1 MDLWLRGEDMR
12 IGAITNSWGIQIHG
26 DNLPDLVTQAR
37 DRGARHIELR
47 QTFLGDF
54 ETGKGDDWRP
64 VIEGLRSLPGS
75 FPDLSFNLAMG
86 IPCLSGGVAPDGPLF
101 QQALEAARAVGRD
114 APHLRL
120 VDPSPQEKAW
130 EDAGDIPEEALAVTD
145 LARAA
150 AARGITMSLENSGQS
165 VGALTMLVQVCR
177 QRLSGGDGAFL
188 GLCPDPAN
196 QIRRQP
202 ETDALGDLDAVPL
215 DMLKIVHF
223 KQAREGRAIP
233 TVDDGDLDCGR
244 MVRILES
251 KGYTGPA
258 IFEIPSH
265 EDVFDNL
272 SSSFNY
278 IRGFSSDG

>member
-1 MDLWLRGEDMR
+1 MK

-26 DNLPDLVTQAR
+26 DNLPDLVMQAR
-37 DRGARHIELR
+37 DSGAQHIELR

-54 ETGKGDDWRP
+54 ETGEGNDWRP
-64 VIEGLRSLPGS
+64 VIGGLRSLADS

-86 IPCLSGGVAPDGPLF
+86 VPCLSGGVAPEGPLF

-120 VDPSPQEKAW
+120 VDPTPQETVW
-130 EDAGDIPEEALAVTD
+130 EDTGDIPEDALAITE
-145 LARAA
+145 LARVAA
-150 AARGITMSLENSGQS
+150 AQGVTMSLENSGQS
-165 VGALTMLVQVCR
+165 IGALRLLVEVCR
-177 QRLSGGDGAFL
+177 ERLSGGFGTFL

-196 QIRRQP
+196 QVARQP

-223 KQAREGRAIP
+223 KQARGGCAIP
-233 TVDDGDLDCGR
+233 TVDDGDLDCAR

-265 EDVFDNL
+265 EKVFDHL
-272 SSSFNY
+272 SSSFAY
-278 IRGFSSDG
+278 IRRFSSDG